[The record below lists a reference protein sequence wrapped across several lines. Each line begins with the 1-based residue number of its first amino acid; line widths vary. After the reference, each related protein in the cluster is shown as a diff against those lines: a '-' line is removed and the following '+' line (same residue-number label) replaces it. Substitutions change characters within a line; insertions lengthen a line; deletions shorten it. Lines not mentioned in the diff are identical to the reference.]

1 MNDVSPY
8 RAAPER
14 VFLTA
19 EWRYLVMV
27 NIEVDPKLLEPLVP
41 RGTELDTW
49 EGRHYVSVVG
59 FRFLRTR
66 VLGIAVPFHTNFD
79 ELNLRFYVRRTVDGE
94 VRRGVVFVR
103 EVVPKWAIA
112 AVARW
117 VYGENYISLPMKSDV
132 RLDGGAGY
140 AEYSWRL
147 RGEWGRLRASCN
159 GPSQPLVPAS
169 EAEFITEHYWGY
181 ARQRDGST
189 VEYQVEHP
197 PWRVWI
203 ATDHTFSADTRS
215 LYGEAFGNA
224 LAVPATSVFI
234 AEGSP
239 IVVRRGVRLIDA

>member
-1 MNDVSPY
+1 
-8 RAAPER
+8 
-14 VFLTA
+14 
-19 EWRYLVMV
+19 MV
-27 NIEVDPKLLEPLVP
+27 NVEVDPALLAPLVP

-49 EGRHYVSVVG
+49 QGRHYVSVVG

-66 VLGIAVPFHTNFD
+66 VLGIPIPFHTNFD
-79 ELNLRFYVRRTVDGE
+79 ELNLRFYVRRAADDGI
-94 VRRGVVFVR
+94 RRGVVFVK
-103 EVVPKWAIA
+103 EVVPRWAIA

-117 VYGENYISLPMKSDV
+117 VYGENYVSLLMNSDV
-132 RLDGGAGY
+132 QLNGGVGPGH

-147 RGEWGRLRASCN
+147 RGEWGRLRATCE
-159 GPSQPLVPAS
+159 GPPQPLVPES

-189 VEYQVEHP
+189 VEYRVEHP
-197 PWRVWI
+197 PWRVWQ
-203 ATDHTFSADTRS
+203 ASDHTFSADTRS

-239 IVVRRGVRLIDA
+239 IIVRRGVRLLDA

>member
-1 MNDVSPY
+1 
-8 RAAPER
+8 
-14 VFLTA
+14 
-19 EWRYLVMV
+19 MV
-27 NIEVDPKLLEPLVP
+27 NVEVDPTLLAPLVP

-49 EGRHYVSVVG
+49 QGRHYVSVVG

-66 VLGIAVPFHTNFD
+66 VLGIPIPFHTNFD
-79 ELNLRFYVRRTVDGE
+79 ELNLRFYVRRAADDGI
-94 VRRGVVFVR
+94 RRGVVFVK
-103 EVVPKWAIA
+103 EVVPRWAIA

-117 VYGENYISLPMKSDV
+117 VYGENYVSLLMHSDV
-132 RLDGGAGY
+132 QLDGGMGPGH

-147 RGEWGRLRASCN
+147 RGEWGRLRATCE
-159 GPSQPLVPAS
+159 GPPQPLVPDS

-189 VEYQVEHP
+189 VEYRVEHP
-197 PWRVWI
+197 PWRVWQ
-203 ATDHTFSADTRS
+203 ASDHTFSADTRS

-239 IVVRRGVRLIDA
+239 IIVRRGVRLLDA